1 MFFIPNRG
9 TLHCHWSQDK
19 TLEIPSLAGHI
30 SGRGSTT
37 PESFPWAVDG
47 LMGGYGHYVTAH
59 TVWGVS
65 KDSTKVVVDLRI
77 L

>member
-1 MFFIPNRG
+1 MHFSFMNVLYPKSGN
-9 TLHCHWSQDK
+9 S
-19 TLEIPSLAGHI
+19 SLSLSHI

-47 LMGGYGHYVTAH
+47 LMGGYGHYVTAR